1 MISAGRP
8 PYASAIT
15 RRRRMG
21 IAWRIDRRP
30 SLLKW
35 AKDLAFASHLR
46 SEPFGPVLQETVVV
60 MTGIF
65 GRFVKAYVNEW
76 ADYDLAG
83 LRSGHVVEVDCD

>member
-1 MISAGRP
+1 MISAGFARHT
-8 PYASAIT
+8 AARSHAEDGWH
-15 RRRRMG
+15 RV
-21 IAWRIDRRP
+21 AHDRQP

-60 MTGIF
+60 MTGLF
-65 GRFVKAYVNEW
+65 GRFVKAYENEW